1 MANKIKKV
9 ADEKKAAEAA
19 IKAQKEAE
27 LALLERDEKEKRFE
41 EYMQ

>member
-27 LALLERDEKEKRFE
+27 LALLDGEERE
-41 EYMQ
+41 